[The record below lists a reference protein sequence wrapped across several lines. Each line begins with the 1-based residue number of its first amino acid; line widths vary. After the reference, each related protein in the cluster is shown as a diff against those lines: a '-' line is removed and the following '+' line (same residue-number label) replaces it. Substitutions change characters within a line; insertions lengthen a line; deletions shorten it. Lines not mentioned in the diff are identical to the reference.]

1 MSLRPYD
8 AFTRACPQ
16 QGKISKKVFA
26 ERYSESTD
34 GLGAITDLTDSDQT
48 RQSKLTNYLFH

>member
-1 MSLRPYD
+1 MPHLHD
-8 AFTRACPQ
+8 TFTRACPQ
-16 QGKISKKVFA
+16 RGKISKKVLA

-48 RQSKLTNYLFH
+48 RQVKLMNYLSH